1 MNDHRRFLAP
11 RELWDV
17 GTVEAWLEERAAQGW
32 ILVKWGTFPLF
43 ERMKPCACRVRLDP
57 QGQRTQTEQEE
68 ADELYA
74 GMGWRRACPLWDYLV
89 YYCFDP
95 TAPDLYTDPATQAWA
110 WEKLLRRTIRR
121 TLLCIP
127 LLALWLFLQ
136 FDDLWS
142 GGGRPVER
150 FLMGMWAVWL
160 FALWWVGQALWDLI
174 RHVRGVTRLK
184 RRLAAGVSPARGDT
198 EKAVRRTLRHEIV
211 TWGMIVLLAAFI
223 VTAAAGRRE
232 MPLSNAPEPLSAVT
246 LEALA
251 PGEAARPMDWA
262 QYEEFRSPLMMTRRQ
277 VTEWRWSGP
286 HLETALA
293 QIRFEPLAELL
304 YREWLG
310 EARSQW
316 PEAAATE
323 WRDDRFDQAILL
335 DNGTGS
341 DGRANQILVAR
352 RGGVVLRQIV
362 QFRGDLTDHLDD
374 YAAVL
379 AEFQ

>member
-1 MNDHRRFLAP
+1 MRDHKRFLAP
-11 RELWDV
+11 GDLWDT
-17 GTVEAWLEERAAQGW
+17 GTIEAWLEEKAAQGW
-32 ILVKWGTFPLF
+32 ILEKWGGFARF
-43 ERMKPCACRVRLDP
+43 ERMDPRTCRVRLDP
-57 QGQRTQTEQEE
+57 QGQQTQSQQEE
-68 ADELYA
+68 AEALYA
-74 GMGWRRACPLWDYLV
+74 EMGWRPACPLGSYQV

-95 TAPDLYTDPATQAWA
+95 AAPDLYTDPATQAWA
-110 WEKLLRRTIRR
+110 WSKLLKRTARRSA
-121 TLLCIP
+121 
-127 LLALWLFLQ
+127 LAVVLWAAWTALQ
-136 FDDLWS
+136 LDDLWS
-142 GGGRPVER
+142 GQLVER
-150 FLMGMWAVWL
+150 LLMGMWAIWL
-160 FALWWVGQALWDLI
+160 FVLWFVGRELWQLARQLLGVRRQRNRLQAGVPLERGDPA
-174 RHVRGVTRLK
+174 RAVRRQ
-184 RRLAAGVSPARGDT
+184 RRREIVSWTFIGLMAVFVASLAAGRQ
-198 EKAVRRTLRHEIV
+198 EL
-211 TWGMIVLLAAFI
+211 
-223 VTAAAGRRE
+223 
-232 MPLSNAPEPLSAVT
+232 PLSDAPEPLSAVT

-379 AEFQ
+379 AAFQ

>member
-1 MNDHRRFLAP
+1 MRDHKRFLAP
-11 RELWDV
+11 GDLWDT
-17 GTVEAWLEERAAQGW
+17 GTIEAWLEEKAAQGW
-32 ILVKWGTFPLF
+32 ILEKWGGFARF
-43 ERMKPCACRVRLDP
+43 ERMGPRTCRVRLDP
-57 QGQRTQTEQEE
+57 QGQRTQSQQEE
-68 ADELYA
+68 AEALYA
-74 GMGWRRACPLWDYLV
+74 EMGWRPACPLGSYQV

-95 TAPDLYTDPATQAWA
+95 AAPDLYTDPATQAWA
-110 WEKLLRRTIRR
+110 WSKLLKRTARRSA
-121 TLLCIP
+121 LAV
-127 LLALWLFLQ
+127 ALWAVWTALQ
-136 FDDLWS
+136 LDDLWS
-142 GGGRPVER
+142 GQPVER
-150 FLMGMWAVWL
+150 LLMGMWAIWL
-160 FALWWVGQALWDLI
+160 FVLWFVGRELWQLARQLLGVRRQRNRLQAGVPLERGDPA
-174 RHVRGVTRLK
+174 RAVRRQ
-184 RRLAAGVSPARGDT
+184 RRREIVSWTFIGLMAVFVASLAAGRQ
-198 EKAVRRTLRHEIV
+198 EL
-211 TWGMIVLLAAFI
+211 
-223 VTAAAGRRE
+223 
-232 MPLSNAPEPLSAVT
+232 PLSDAPEPLSAVT

-293 QIRFEPLAELL
+293 QIRFEPLADLL

-379 AEFQ
+379 AAFQ

>member
-1 MNDHRRFLAP
+1 MRDHKRFLAP
-11 RELWDV
+11 GDLWDT
-17 GTVEAWLEERAAQGW
+17 GTIEVWLEEKAAQGW
-32 ILVKWGTFPLF
+32 ILEKWGGFARF
-43 ERMKPCACRVRLDP
+43 ERMDPRTCRVRLDP
-57 QGQRTQTEQEE
+57 QGQRTQSQQEE
-68 ADELYA
+68 AEALYA
-74 GMGWRRACPLWDYLV
+74 EMGWRPACPLGSYQV

-95 TAPDLYTDPATQAWA
+95 AAPDLYTDPATQAWA
-110 WEKLLRRTIRR
+110 WSKLLKRTARRSA
-121 TLLCIP
+121 
-127 LLALWLFLQ
+127 LAVVLWAAWTALQ
-136 FDDLWS
+136 LDDLWS
-142 GGGRPVER
+142 GQLVER
-150 FLMGMWAVWL
+150 LLMGMWAIWL
-160 FALWWVGQALWDLI
+160 FVLWFVGRELWQLARQLLGVRRQRNRLQAGVPLERGDPA
-174 RHVRGVTRLK
+174 RAVRRQ
-184 RRLAAGVSPARGDT
+184 RRREIVSWTFIGLMAVFVASLAAGRQ
-198 EKAVRRTLRHEIV
+198 EL
-211 TWGMIVLLAAFI
+211 
-223 VTAAAGRRE
+223 
-232 MPLSNAPEPLSAVT
+232 PLSDAPEPLSAVT

-379 AEFQ
+379 AAFQ

>member
-1 MNDHRRFLAP
+1 M
-11 RELWDV
+11 
-17 GTVEAWLEERAAQGW
+17 
-32 ILVKWGTFPLF
+32 
-43 ERMKPCACRVRLDP
+43 
-57 QGQRTQTEQEE
+57 GQRERDLTE
-68 ADELYA
+68 
-74 GMGWRRACPLWDYLV
+74 V
-89 YYCFDP
+89 
-95 TAPDLYTDPATQAWA
+95 
-110 WEKLLRRTIRR
+110 
-121 TLLCIP
+121 
-127 LLALWLFLQ
+127 
-136 FDDLWS
+136 
-142 GGGRPVER
+142 
-150 FLMGMWAVWL
+150 
-160 FALWWVGQALWDLI
+160 
-174 RHVRGVTRLK
+174 
-184 RRLAAGVSPARGDT
+184 
-198 EKAVRRTLRHEIV
+198 
-211 TWGMIVLLAAFI
+211 
-223 VTAAAGRRE
+223 
-232 MPLSNAPEPLSAVT
+232 PEPLPDIC

-251 PGEAARPMDWA
+251 PEEAARPMDWA

-293 QIRFEPLAELL
+293 QIRFEPLADLL

-379 AEFQ
+379 AAFQ

>member
-1 MNDHRRFLAP
+1 MRDHKRFLAP
-11 RELWDV
+11 GDLWDT
-17 GTVEAWLEERAAQGW
+17 GTIEAWLEEKAAQGW
-32 ILVKWGTFPLF
+32 ILEKWGGFARF
-43 ERMKPCACRVRLDP
+43 ERMDPRTCRVRLDP
-57 QGQRTQTEQEE
+57 QGQQEE
-68 ADELYA
+68 AEALYA
-74 GMGWRRACPLWDYLV
+74 EMGWRPACPLGSYQV

-95 TAPDLYTDPATQAWA
+95 AAPDLYTDPATQAWA
-110 WEKLLRRTIRR
+110 WSKLLKRTARRSA
-121 TLLCIP
+121 LAV
-127 LLALWLFLQ
+127 ALWAVWTALQ
-136 FDDLWS
+136 LDDLWS
-142 GGGRPVER
+142 GQLVER
-150 FLMGMWAVWL
+150 LLMGMWAIWL
-160 FALWWVGQALWDLI
+160 FVLWFVGRELWQLARQLLGVRRQRNRLQAGVSLERGDPA
-174 RHVRGVTRLK
+174 RAVRRQ
-184 RRLAAGVSPARGDT
+184 RRREIVSWTFIGLMAVFVASLAAGRQ
-198 EKAVRRTLRHEIV
+198 EL
-211 TWGMIVLLAAFI
+211 
-223 VTAAAGRRE
+223 
-232 MPLSNAPEPLSAVT
+232 PLSDAPEPLSAVT

-293 QIRFEPLAELL
+293 QIRFEPLADLL

-335 DNGTGS
+335 DNGPGS

-379 AEFQ
+379 AAFQ

>member
-1 MNDHRRFLAP
+1 MRDHKRFLAP
-11 RELWDV
+11 GDLWDT
-17 GTVEAWLEERAAQGW
+17 GTIEAWLEEKAAQGW
-32 ILVKWGTFPLF
+32 ILEKWGGFARF
-43 ERMKPCACRVRLDP
+43 ERMDPRTCRVRLDP
-57 QGQRTQTEQEE
+57 QGQRTQSQQEE
-68 ADELYA
+68 AEALYA
-74 GMGWRRACPLWDYLV
+74 EMGWRPACPLGSYQV

-95 TAPDLYTDPATQAWA
+95 AAPDLYTDSATQAWA
-110 WEKLLRRTIRR
+110 WSKLLKRTARRSA
-121 TLLCIP
+121 
-127 LLALWLFLQ
+127 LAVVLWAAWTALQ
-136 FDDLWS
+136 LDDLWS
-142 GGGRPVER
+142 GQLVER
-150 FLMGMWAVWL
+150 LLMGMWAIWL
-160 FALWWVGQALWDLI
+160 FVLWFVGRELWQLARQLLGVRRQRNRLQAGVPLERGDPA
-174 RHVRGVTRLK
+174 RAVRRQ
-184 RRLAAGVSPARGDT
+184 RRREIVSWTFIGLMAVFVASLAAGRQ
-198 EKAVRRTLRHEIV
+198 EL
-211 TWGMIVLLAAFI
+211 
-223 VTAAAGRRE
+223 
-232 MPLSNAPEPLSAVT
+232 PLSDAPAPLSAVT

-293 QIRFEPLAELL
+293 QIRFEPLADLL

-335 DNGTGS
+335 DNGTWS

-379 AEFQ
+379 AAFQ

>member
-1 MNDHRRFLAP
+1 MRDHKRFLAP
-11 RELWDV
+11 GDLWDT
-17 GTVEAWLEERAAQGW
+17 GTIEAWLEEKAAQGW
-32 ILVKWGTFPLF
+32 ILEKWGGFARF
-43 ERMKPCACRVRLDP
+43 ERMDPRTCRVRLDP
-57 QGQRTQTEQEE
+57 QGQRTQSQQEE
-68 ADELYA
+68 AEALYA
-74 GMGWRRACPLWDYLV
+74 EMGWRPACPLGSYQV

-95 TAPDLYTDPATQAWA
+95 AAPDLYTDPATQAWA
-110 WEKLLRRTIRR
+110 WSKLLKRTARRSA
-121 TLLCIP
+121 
-127 LLALWLFLQ
+127 LAVVLWAAWTALQ
-136 FDDLWS
+136 LDDLWS
-142 GGGRPVER
+142 GQLVER
-150 FLMGMWAVWL
+150 LLMGMWAIWL
-160 FALWWVGQALWDLI
+160 FVLWFVGRELWQLARQLLGVRRQRNRLQAGVPLERGDPA
-174 RHVRGVTRLK
+174 RAVRRQ
-184 RRLAAGVSPARGDT
+184 RRREIVSWTFIGLMAVFVASLAAGRQ
-198 EKAVRRTLRHEIV
+198 EL
-211 TWGMIVLLAAFI
+211 
-223 VTAAAGRRE
+223 
-232 MPLSNAPEPLSAVT
+232 PLSDAPEPLSAVT
-246 LEALA
+246 LEALV

-293 QIRFEPLAELL
+293 QIRFEPLADLL

-374 YAAVL
+374 FAAVL
-379 AEFQ
+379 AAFQ

>member
-1 MNDHRRFLAP
+1 MRDYKRFLAP
-11 RELWDV
+11 GDLWDT
-17 GTVEAWLEERAAQGW
+17 GTIEAWLEEKAAQGW
-32 ILVKWGTFPLF
+32 ILEKWGGFARF
-43 ERMKPCACRVRLDP
+43 ERMDPRTCRVRLDP
-57 QGQRTQTEQEE
+57 QGQQEE
-68 ADELYA
+68 AEALYA
-74 GMGWRRACPLWDYLV
+74 EMGWRPACPLGSYQV

-95 TAPDLYTDPATQAWA
+95 AAPDLYTDPATQAWA
-110 WEKLLRRTIRR
+110 WSKLLKRTARRSA
-121 TLLCIP
+121 
-127 LLALWLFLQ
+127 LAVVLWAAWTALQ
-136 FDDLWS
+136 LDDLWS
-142 GGGRPVER
+142 GQLVER
-150 FLMGMWAVWL
+150 LLMGMWAIWL
-160 FALWWVGQALWDLI
+160 FVLWFVGRELWQLARQLLGVRRQRNRLQAGVPLERGDPA
-174 RHVRGVTRLK
+174 RAVRRQ
-184 RRLAAGVSPARGDT
+184 RRREIVSWTFIGLMAVFVASLAAGRQ
-198 EKAVRRTLRHEIV
+198 EL
-211 TWGMIVLLAAFI
+211 
-223 VTAAAGRRE
+223 
-232 MPLSNAPEPLSAVT
+232 PLSDAPEPLSAVT
-246 LEALA
+246 LEALV

-293 QIRFEPLAELL
+293 QIRFEPLADLL

-374 YAAVL
+374 FAAVL
-379 AEFQ
+379 AAFQ

>member
-1 MNDHRRFLAP
+1 MRDHKRFLAP
-11 RELWDV
+11 GDLWDT
-17 GTVEAWLEERAAQGW
+17 GTIEAWLEEKAAQGW
-32 ILVKWGTFPLF
+32 ILEKWGGFARF
-43 ERMKPCACRVRLDP
+43 ERMDPRTCRVRLDP
-57 QGQRTQTEQEE
+57 QGQRTQSQQEE
-68 ADELYA
+68 AEALYA
-74 GMGWRRACPLWDYLV
+74 EMGWRPACPLGSYQV

-95 TAPDLYTDPATQAWA
+95 AAPDLYTDPATQAWA
-110 WEKLLRRTIRR
+110 WSKLLKRTARRSA
-121 TLLCIP
+121 
-127 LLALWLFLQ
+127 LAVVLWAAWTALQ
-136 FDDLWS
+136 LDDLWS
-142 GGGRPVER
+142 GQLVER
-150 FLMGMWAVWL
+150 LLMGMWAIWL
-160 FALWWVGQALWDLI
+160 FVLWFVGRELWQLARQLLGVRRQRNRLQAGVPLERGDPA
-174 RHVRGVTRLK
+174 RAVRRQ
-184 RRLAAGVSPARGDT
+184 RRREIVSWTFIGLMAVFVASLAAGRQ
-198 EKAVRRTLRHEIV
+198 EL
-211 TWGMIVLLAAFI
+211 
-223 VTAAAGRRE
+223 
-232 MPLSNAPEPLSAVT
+232 PLSDAPEPLSAVT

-379 AEFQ
+379 AAFQ

>member
-1 MNDHRRFLAP
+1 MRDHKRFLAP
-11 RELWDV
+11 GDLWDT
-17 GTVEAWLEERAAQGW
+17 GTIEVWLEEKAAQGW
-32 ILVKWGTFPLF
+32 ILEKWGGFARF
-43 ERMKPCACRVRLDP
+43 ERMDPRTCRVRLDP
-57 QGQRTQTEQEE
+57 QGQRTQSQQEE
-68 ADELYA
+68 AEALYA
-74 GMGWRRACPLWDYLV
+74 EMGWRPACPLGSYQV

-95 TAPDLYTDPATQAWA
+95 AAPDLYTDPATQAWA
-110 WEKLLRRTIRR
+110 WSKLLKRTARRSA
-121 TLLCIP
+121 
-127 LLALWLFLQ
+127 LAVVLWAAWTALQ
-136 FDDLWS
+136 LDDLWS
-142 GGGRPVER
+142 GQLVER
-150 FLMGMWAVWL
+150 LLMGMWAIWL
-160 FALWWVGQALWDLI
+160 FVLWFVGRELWQLARQLLGVRRQRNRLQAGVPLERGDPA
-174 RHVRGVTRLK
+174 RAVRRQ
-184 RRLAAGVSPARGDT
+184 RRREIVSWTFIGLMAVFVASLAAGRQ
-198 EKAVRRTLRHEIV
+198 EL
-211 TWGMIVLLAAFI
+211 
-223 VTAAAGRRE
+223 
-232 MPLSNAPEPLSAVT
+232 PLSDAPEPLSAVT

-362 QFRGDLTDHLDD
+362 QFRGDLTDPLGD

-379 AEFQ
+379 AAFQ

>member
-1 MNDHRRFLAP
+1 MRDHKRFLAP
-11 RELWDV
+11 GDLWDT
-17 GTVEAWLEERAAQGW
+17 GTIEAWLEEKAAQGW
-32 ILVKWGTFPLF
+32 ILEKWGGFARF
-43 ERMKPCACRVRLDP
+43 ERMDPRTCRVRLDP
-57 QGQRTQTEQEE
+57 QGQRTRSQQEE
-68 ADELYA
+68 AEALYA
-74 GMGWRRACPLWDYLV
+74 EMGWRPACPLGSYQV

-95 TAPDLYTDPATQAWA
+95 AAPDLYTDPATQAWA
-110 WEKLLRRTIRR
+110 WSKLLKRTARRSA
-121 TLLCIP
+121 
-127 LLALWLFLQ
+127 LAVVLWAAWTALQ
-136 FDDLWS
+136 LDDLWS
-142 GGGRPVER
+142 GQLVER
-150 FLMGMWAVWL
+150 LLMGMWAIWL
-160 FALWWVGQALWDLI
+160 FVLWFVGRELWQLARQLLGVRRQRNRLQAGVSLERGDPA
-174 RHVRGVTRLK
+174 RAVRRQ
-184 RRLAAGVSPARGDT
+184 RRREIVSWTFIGLMAVFVASLAAGRQ
-198 EKAVRRTLRHEIV
+198 EL
-211 TWGMIVLLAAFI
+211 
-223 VTAAAGRRE
+223 
-232 MPLSNAPEPLSAVT
+232 PLSDAPEPLSAVT

-277 VTEWRWSGP
+277 GTEWRWSGP

-293 QIRFEPLAELL
+293 QIRFEPLADLL

-316 PEAAATE
+316 SEAAATE

-374 YAAVL
+374 FAAVL
-379 AEFQ
+379 AAFQ

>member
-1 MNDHRRFLAP
+1 MRDHKRFLAP
-11 RELWDV
+11 GDLWDT
-17 GTVEAWLEERAAQGW
+17 GTIEAWLEEKAAQGW
-32 ILVKWGTFPLF
+32 ILEKWGGFARF
-43 ERMKPCACRVRLDP
+43 ERMDPRTCRVRLDP
-57 QGQRTQTEQEE
+57 QGQRTQSQQEE
-68 ADELYA
+68 AEALYA
-74 GMGWRRACPLWDYLV
+74 EMGWRPACPLGSYQV

-95 TAPDLYTDPATQAWA
+95 AAPDLYTDPATQAWA
-110 WEKLLRRTIRR
+110 WSKLLKRTARRSA
-121 TLLCIP
+121 
-127 LLALWLFLQ
+127 LAVVLWAAWTALQ
-136 FDDLWS
+136 LDDLWS
-142 GGGRPVER
+142 GQLVER
-150 FLMGMWAVWL
+150 LLMGMWAIWL
-160 FALWWVGQALWDLI
+160 FVLWFVGRELWQLARQLLGVRRQRNRLQAGVPLERGDPA
-174 RHVRGVTRLK
+174 RAVRRQ
-184 RRLAAGVSPARGDT
+184 RRREIVSWTFIGLTAVFVASLAAGRQ
-198 EKAVRRTLRHEIV
+198 EL
-211 TWGMIVLLAAFI
+211 
-223 VTAAAGRRE
+223 
-232 MPLSNAPEPLSAVT
+232 PLSDAPEPLSAVT

-379 AEFQ
+379 AAFQ

>member
-1 MNDHRRFLAP
+1 MRDHKRFLAP
-11 RELWDV
+11 GDLWDT
-17 GTVEAWLEERAAQGW
+17 GTIEAWLEEKAAQGW
-32 ILVKWGTFPLF
+32 ILEKWGGFARF
-43 ERMKPCACRVRLDP
+43 ERMDPRTCRVRLDP
-57 QGQRTQTEQEE
+57 QGQRTQSQQEE
-68 ADELYA
+68 AEALYA
-74 GMGWRRACPLWDYLV
+74 EMGWRPACPLGSYQV

-95 TAPDLYTDPATQAWA
+95 AAPDLYTDPATQAWA
-110 WEKLLRRTIRR
+110 WSKLLKRTARRSA
-121 TLLCIP
+121 
-127 LLALWLFLQ
+127 LAVVLWAAWTALQ
-136 FDDLWS
+136 LDDLWS
-142 GGGRPVER
+142 GQLVER
-150 FLMGMWAVWL
+150 LLMGMWAIWL
-160 FALWWVGQALWDLI
+160 FVLWFVGRELWQLARQLLGVRRQRNRLQAGVPLERGDPA
-174 RHVRGVTRLK
+174 RAVRRQ
-184 RRLAAGVSPARGDT
+184 RRREIVSWTFIGLMAVFVASLAAGRQ
-198 EKAVRRTLRHEIV
+198 EL
-211 TWGMIVLLAAFI
+211 
-223 VTAAAGRRE
+223 
-232 MPLSNAPEPLSAVT
+232 PLSDAPEPLSAVT

-293 QIRFEPLAELL
+293 QIRFEPLADLL

-379 AEFQ
+379 AAFQ

>member
-1 MNDHRRFLAP
+1 MRDHKRFLAP
-11 RELWDV
+11 GDLWDT
-17 GTVEAWLEERAAQGW
+17 GTIEAWLEEKAAQGW
-32 ILVKWGTFPLF
+32 ILEKWGGFARF
-43 ERMKPCACRVRLDP
+43 ERMDPRTCRVRLDP
-57 QGQRTQTEQEE
+57 QGQQEE
-68 ADELYA
+68 AEALYA
-74 GMGWRRACPLWDYLV
+74 EMGWRPACPLGSYQV

-95 TAPDLYTDPATQAWA
+95 AAPDLYTDPATQAWA
-110 WEKLLRRTIRR
+110 WSKLLKRTARRSA
-121 TLLCIP
+121 LAV
-127 LLALWLFLQ
+127 ALWAVWTALQ
-136 FDDLWS
+136 LDDLWS
-142 GGGRPVER
+142 GQLVER
-150 FLMGMWAVWL
+150 LLMGMWAIWL
-160 FALWWVGQALWDLI
+160 FVLWFVGRELWQLARQLLGVRRQRNRLQAGVSLERGDPA
-174 RHVRGVTRLK
+174 RAVRRQ
-184 RRLAAGVSPARGDT
+184 RRREIVSWTFIGLMAVFVASLAAGRQ
-198 EKAVRRTLRHEIV
+198 EL
-211 TWGMIVLLAAFI
+211 
-223 VTAAAGRRE
+223 
-232 MPLSNAPEPLSAVT
+232 PLSDAPEPLSAVT

-335 DNGTGS
+335 DNGPGS

-362 QFRGDLTDHLDD
+362 QFRGDPTDHLDD

-379 AEFQ
+379 AAFQ

>member
-1 MNDHRRFLAP
+1 MRDHKRFLAP
-11 RELWDV
+11 GDLWDT
-17 GTVEAWLEERAAQGW
+17 GTIEAWLEEKAAQGW
-32 ILVKWGTFPLF
+32 ILEKWGGFARF
-43 ERMKPCACRVRLDP
+43 ERMAPRTCRVRLDP
-57 QGQRTQTEQEE
+57 QGQRTQSQQEE
-68 ADELYA
+68 AEALYA
-74 GMGWRRACPLWDYLV
+74 EMGWRPACPLGSYQV

-95 TAPDLYTDPATQAWA
+95 AAPDLYTDPATQAWA
-110 WEKLLRRTIRR
+110 WSKLLKRTARRSA
-121 TLLCIP
+121 
-127 LLALWLFLQ
+127 LAVVLWAAWTALQ
-136 FDDLWS
+136 LDDLWS
-142 GGGRPVER
+142 GQLVER
-150 FLMGMWAVWL
+150 LLMGMWAIWL
-160 FALWWVGQALWDLI
+160 FVLWFVGRELWQLARQLLGVRRQRNRLQAGVPLERGDPA
-174 RHVRGVTRLK
+174 RAVRRQ
-184 RRLAAGVSPARGDT
+184 RRREIVSWTFIGLTAVFVASLAAGRQ
-198 EKAVRRTLRHEIV
+198 EL
-211 TWGMIVLLAAFI
+211 
-223 VTAAAGRRE
+223 
-232 MPLSNAPEPLSAVT
+232 PLSDAPEPLSAVT

-379 AEFQ
+379 AAFQ

>member
-1 MNDHRRFLAP
+1 MRDHKRFLAP
-11 RELWDV
+11 GDLWDT
-17 GTVEAWLEERAAQGW
+17 GTIEAWLEEKAAQGW
-32 ILVKWGTFPLF
+32 ILEKWGGFARF
-43 ERMKPCACRVRLDP
+43 ERMDPRTCRVRLDP
-57 QGQRTQTEQEE
+57 QGQRTQSQQEE
-68 ADELYA
+68 AEALYA
-74 GMGWRRACPLWDYLV
+74 EMGWRPACPLGSYQV

-95 TAPDLYTDPATQAWA
+95 AAPDLYTDPATQAWA
-110 WEKLLRRTIRR
+110 WSKLLKRTARRSA
-121 TLLCIP
+121 
-127 LLALWLFLQ
+127 LAVVLWAAWTALQ
-136 FDDLWS
+136 LDDPWS
-142 GGGRPVER
+142 GQLVER
-150 FLMGMWAVWL
+150 LLMGMWAIWL
-160 FALWWVGQALWDLI
+160 FVLWFVGRELWQLARQLLGVRRQRNRLQAGVPLERGDPA
-174 RHVRGVTRLK
+174 RAVRRQ
-184 RRLAAGVSPARGDT
+184 RRREIVSWTFIGLMAVFVASLAAGRQ
-198 EKAVRRTLRHEIV
+198 EL
-211 TWGMIVLLAAFI
+211 
-223 VTAAAGRRE
+223 
-232 MPLSNAPEPLSAVT
+232 PLSDAPEPLSAVT

-293 QIRFEPLAELL
+293 QIRFEPLADLL

-341 DGRANQILVAR
+341 DGRANQILIAR
-352 RGGVVLRQIV
+352 RDGAVLRQIV

-379 AEFQ
+379 AAFQ

>member
-1 MNDHRRFLAP
+1 MRDHKRFLAP
-11 RELWDV
+11 GDLWDT
-17 GTVEAWLEERAAQGW
+17 GTIEAWLEEKAAQGW
-32 ILVKWGTFPLF
+32 ILEKWGGFARF
-43 ERMKPCACRVRLDP
+43 ERMDPRTCRVRLDP
-57 QGQRTQTEQEE
+57 QGQQEE
-68 ADELYA
+68 AEALYA
-74 GMGWRRACPLWDYLV
+74 EMGWRPACPLGSYQV

-95 TAPDLYTDPATQAWA
+95 AAPDLYTDPATQAWA
-110 WEKLLRRTIRR
+110 WSKLLKRTARRSA
-121 TLLCIP
+121 
-127 LLALWLFLQ
+127 LAVVLWAAWTALQ
-136 FDDLWS
+136 LDDLWS
-142 GGGRPVER
+142 GQLVER
-150 FLMGMWAVWL
+150 LLMGMWAIWL
-160 FALWWVGQALWDLI
+160 FVLRFVGRELWQLARQLLGVRRQRNRLQAGVPLERGDPA
-174 RHVRGVTRLK
+174 RAVRRQ
-184 RRLAAGVSPARGDT
+184 RRREIVSWTFIGLMAVFVASLAAGRQ
-198 EKAVRRTLRHEIV
+198 EL
-211 TWGMIVLLAAFI
+211 
-223 VTAAAGRRE
+223 
-232 MPLSNAPEPLSAVT
+232 PLSDAPEPLSAVT

-277 VTEWRWSGP
+277 VTEWQWSGP
-286 HLETALA
+286 HLETTLA
-293 QIRFEPLAELL
+293 QVRFEPLAELL

-379 AEFQ
+379 AAFQ